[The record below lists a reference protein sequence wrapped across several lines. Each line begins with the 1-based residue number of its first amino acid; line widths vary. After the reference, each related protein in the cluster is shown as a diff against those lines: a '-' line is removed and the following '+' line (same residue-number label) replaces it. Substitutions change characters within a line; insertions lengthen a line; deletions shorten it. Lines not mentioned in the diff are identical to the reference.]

1 MNQEIVITE
10 RKDEYQVVNVNDL
23 KKRSYLVTEI
33 KKEVMKENLHYGLV
47 PGCGKKPTLF
57 KNGAE
62 LLCMSFGLSPESNI
76 QINELGEGHREYI
89 VTTTLRNQ
97 NGFVVASSA
106 GSCCTKE
113 SKYRYR
119 GNELIATGNPVPKN
133 YWVEKNNAI
142 LGIGCVAK
150 KDENGNWMIFKKGEN
165 KKENEDIADVYNT
178 VLKMAVKRSLVAS
191 VLLATGGSCEF
202 TQDIEDNIQDIKDHT
217 QNNDVQINNT
227 QINEVQYNDNEIN
240 INEKTVNRRQGFLY
254 SMKKLSAIDNV
265 SFVNL
270 LGAAG
275 YERAEDVPEESYG
288 KVYKQMKEAMDKV
301 KDNF

>member
-33 KKEVMKENLHYGLV
+33 KKEVMKENIHYGLV

-119 GNELIATGNPVPKN
+119 GNELIPTGKPVPKK
-133 YWVEKNNAI
+133 YWDEKNNAI
-142 LGIGCVAK
+142 LGAGCVAK
-150 KDENGNWMIFKKGEN
+150 KDENGNWMIFKKGDN

-202 TQDIEDNIQDIKDHT
+202 TQDIEDYT
-217 QNNDVQINNT
+217 ENNSVQINDT
-227 QINEVQYNDNEIN
+227 QINEPQYNDN
-240 INEKTVNRRQGFLY
+240 KKPVDRKQGFLD
-254 SMKKLSAIDNV
+254 SMKNLAAIDHE
-265 SFVNL
+265 SYFNL

-288 KVYKQMKEAMDKV
+288 KVYKQIKEAMDKI
-301 KDNF
+301 KADF

>member
-33 KKEVMKENLHYGLV
+33 KKEVMKENIHYGLI

-62 LLCMSFGLSPESNI
+62 LLCMSFGLSPESSI

-119 GNELIATGNPVPKN
+119 GNELIATGKPVPRN

-142 LGIGCVAK
+142 LGAGCVAK
-150 KDENGNWMIFKKGEN
+150 KDENGNWMIFKKGDN

-202 TQDIEDNIQDIKDHT
+202 TQDIEDYT
-217 QNNDVQINNT
+217 ENNNVQIN
-227 QINEVQYNDNEIN
+227 EPQYNDN
-240 INEKTVNRRQGFLY
+240 KKPVDRKQGFLD
-254 SMKKLSAIDNV
+254 SMKKLAAIDNE

-288 KVYKQMKEAMDKV
+288 KVYKQIKEAMDKI

>member
-119 GNELIATGNPVPKN
+119 GNELIATGKPVPKE
-133 YWVEKNNAI
+133 YWVSKNNAI
-142 LGIGCVAK
+142 LGTGCVAK

-202 TQDIEDNIQDIKDHT
+202 TQDIEDYEKPVFSEEHSTEETEQIKKKPVD
-217 QNNDVQINNT
+217 
-227 QINEVQYNDNEIN
+227 
-240 INEKTVNRRQGFLY
+240 RRQGFLD
-254 SMKKLSAIDNV
+254 SMKKLSAIDNE

>member
-33 KKEVMKENLHYGLV
+33 KKEVMKENIHYGLI

-62 LLCMSFGLSPESNI
+62 LLCMSFGLSPESSI

-97 NGFVVASSA
+97 NGFVIASSA

-119 GNELIATGNPVPKN
+119 GNELIPTGKPVPKK
-133 YWVEKNNAI
+133 YWDEKNNSI
-142 LGIGCVAK
+142 LGAGCVAK

-202 TQDIEDNIQDIKDHT
+202 TQDIEDYT
-217 QNNDVQINNT
+217 ENNNVQINDT
-227 QINEVQYNDNEIN
+227 QINDN
-240 INEKTVNRRQGFLY
+240 KKPVDRKQGFLD
-254 SMKKLSAIDNV
+254 SMKKLAAIDNE

-288 KVYKQMKEAMDKV
+288 RVYKQIKEAMDKI
-301 KDNF
+301 KADF

>member
-10 RKDEYQVVNVNDL
+10 RKDDYQVVNVNDL

-33 KKEVMKENLHYGLV
+33 KKEVMKENIHYGLI
-47 PGCGKKPTLF
+47 PGCKKKPTLF

-62 LLCMSFGLSPESNI
+62 LLCMSFGLSPESSI

-119 GNELIATGNPVPKN
+119 GNELIATGKPVPKN

-142 LGIGCVAK
+142 LGSGCVAK
-150 KDENGNWMIFKKGEN
+150 KDENGNWMIFKKGDN

-202 TQDIEDNIQDIKDHT
+202 TQDIEDYE
-217 QNNDVQINNT
+217 NNNVQINDT
-227 QINEVQYNDNEIN
+227 QYNEMKIKTNEN
-240 INEKTVNRRQGFLY
+240 QYDRTTGFLDA
-254 SMKKLSAIDNV
+254 MKRLAAIDNE

-275 YERAEDVPEESYG
+275 YERAEDVPEESYVM
-288 KVYKQMKEAMDKV
+288 VYKQIKEVMDKI
-301 KDNF
+301 KADF

>member
-119 GNELIATGNPVPKN
+119 GTELIATGKPVPKN
-133 YWVEKNNAI
+133 YWVEKNNSI

-202 TQDIEDNIQDIKDHT
+202 TQDIEDYEKPIFSEEHSTEETEQIKQKPVDR
-217 QNNDVQINNT
+217 
-227 QINEVQYNDNEIN
+227 
-240 INEKTVNRRQGFLY
+240 KKCFLD
-254 SMKKLSAIDNV
+254 SMKKLSAIDNE
-265 SFVNL
+265 SYIKL

-301 KDNF
+301 KANF

>member
-33 KKEVMKENLHYGLV
+33 KKEVMKESIHYGLI

-62 LLCMSFGLSPESNI
+62 LLCMSFGLSPESSI

-119 GNELIATGNPVPKN
+119 GNELIPTGKPVPKK
-133 YWVEKNNAI
+133 YWDEKNNSI
-142 LGIGCVAK
+142 LGAGCVAK
-150 KDENGNWMIFKKGEN
+150 KDENGNWMIFKKGDN

-202 TQDIEDNIQDIKDHT
+202 TQDIEDYT
-217 QNNDVQINNT
+217 ENNNVQIN
-227 QINEVQYNDNEIN
+227 EPQYNDN
-240 INEKTVNRRQGFLY
+240 KKPVDRKQGFLD
-254 SMKKLSAIDNV
+254 SMKKLSAIDNE

-288 KVYKQMKEAMDKV
+288 KVYKQIKDAMDKI
-301 KDNF
+301 KYSF

>member
-33 KKEVMKENLHYGLV
+33 KKEIMKENIHYGLV
-47 PGCGKKPTLF
+47 PGCGKKPTLL

-62 LLCMSFGLSPESNI
+62 LLCMSFGLSPESSI

-119 GNELIATGNPVPKN
+119 GNELIATGKPVPKN
-133 YWVEKNNAI
+133 YWVEKNNSI
-142 LGIGCVAK
+142 LGSGCVAK
-150 KDENGNWMIFKKGEN
+150 KDENGNWMIFKKGDN

-202 TQDIEDNIQDIKDHT
+202 TQDIEDYT
-217 QNNDVQINNT
+217 ENNNVQM
-227 QINEVQYNDNEIN
+227 NETQYNDNEMKIKT
-240 INEKTVNRRQGFLY
+240 NEKPVDRKQGFLD
-254 SMKKLSAIDNV
+254 SMKKLAAIDNE

-288 KVYKQMKEAMDKV
+288 KVYKQMKEAMDKI

>member
-119 GNELIATGNPVPKN
+119 GNELIATGKPVPKN

-142 LGIGCVAK
+142 LGTGCVAK

-202 TQDIEDNIQDIKDHT
+202 TQDIEDQIQDIKDHT
-217 QNNDVQINNT
+217 QNNDVQIN
-227 QINEVQYNDNEIN
+227 EVQYNDNEIK
-240 INEKTVNRRQGFLY
+240 IKKKPVDRRQDFLD
-254 SMKKLSAIDNV
+254 SMKKLAAIDNV
-265 SFVNL
+265 SYTHL

-275 YERAEDVPEESYG
+275 YESAEDIPEDSFA
-288 KVYKQMKEAMDKV
+288 KIYKQIKEAMDKV

>member
-33 KKEVMKENLHYGLV
+33 KKEVMKENVHFGLI

-62 LLCMSFGLSPESNI
+62 LLCMSFGLSPESSI

-119 GNELIATGNPVPKN
+119 GNELIATGKPVPKN
-133 YWVEKNNAI
+133 YWVEKNNSI
-142 LGIGCVAK
+142 LGTGCVAK

-202 TQDIEDNIQDIKDHT
+202 TQDIEDYEKPVFSEEHSAEETEQIKQKPVD
-217 QNNDVQINNT
+217 
-227 QINEVQYNDNEIN
+227 
-240 INEKTVNRRQGFLY
+240 RRQGFLD

-265 SFVNL
+265 SYTHL

-275 YERAEDVPEESYG
+275 YESAEDIPEDSFA
-288 KVYKQMKEAMDKV
+288 KIYKQIKEAMDKI
-301 KDNF
+301 KADF

>member
-33 KKEVMKENLHYGLV
+33 KKEVMKENIHYGLV

-62 LLCMSFGLSPESNI
+62 LLCMSFGLFPESNI

-119 GNELIATGNPVPKN
+119 GNELIPTGKPVPKK
-133 YWVEKNNAI
+133 YWDEKNNAI
-142 LGIGCVAK
+142 LGAGCVAK
-150 KDENGNWMIFKKGEN
+150 KDENGNWMIFKKGDN

-202 TQDIEDNIQDIKDHT
+202 TQDIEDYT
-217 QNNDVQINNT
+217 ENNSVQINDT
-227 QINEVQYNDNEIN
+227 QINEPQYNDN
-240 INEKTVNRRQGFLY
+240 KKPVDRKQGFLD
-254 SMKKLSAIDNV
+254 SMKKLAAIDHE
-265 SFVNL
+265 SYFNL

-288 KVYKQMKEAMDKV
+288 KVYKQIKEAMDKI
-301 KDNF
+301 KADF

>member
-33 KKEVMKENLHYGLV
+33 KKEVMKESIHYGLI

-62 LLCMSFGLSPESNI
+62 LLCMSFGLSPESSI

-119 GNELIATGNPVPKN
+119 GNELIATGKPVPKN

-142 LGIGCVAK
+142 LGAGCVAK

-202 TQDIEDNIQDIKDHT
+202 TQDIEDYT
-217 QNNDVQINNT
+217 ENNNVQIN
-227 QINEVQYNDNEIN
+227 EPQYNDNEI
-240 INEKTVNRRQGFLY
+240 KTNKKPVDRKQGFLD
-254 SMKKLSAIDNV
+254 SMKKLSAIDNE

-288 KVYKQMKEAMDKV
+288 KVYKKMKDAMDKI

>member
-33 KKEVMKENLHYGLV
+33 KKEVMKENIHYGLI

-62 LLCMSFGLSPESNI
+62 LLCMSFGLSPESSI

-119 GNELIATGNPVPKN
+119 GNELIPTGKPVPKK
-133 YWVEKNNAI
+133 YWDEKNNAI
-142 LGIGCVAK
+142 LGAGCVAK
-150 KDENGNWMIFKKGEN
+150 KDENGNWMIFKKGDN

-202 TQDIEDNIQDIKDHT
+202 TQDIEDYT
-217 QNNDVQINNT
+217 ENNNVQINDT
-227 QINEVQYNDNEIN
+227 QINDN
-240 INEKTVNRRQGFLY
+240 KKPVDRKQGFLD
-254 SMKKLSAIDNV
+254 SMKKLAAIDNE

-288 KVYKQMKEAMDKV
+288 KVYKQIKEAMDKI
-301 KDNF
+301 KADF

>member
-33 KKEVMKENLHYGLV
+33 KKEVMKENIHYGLV

-119 GNELIATGNPVPKN
+119 GNELIPTGKPVPKK
-133 YWVEKNNAI
+133 YWDEKNNAI
-142 LGIGCVAK
+142 LGAGCVAK
-150 KDENGNWMIFKKGEN
+150 KDENGNWMIFKKGDN

-202 TQDIEDNIQDIKDHT
+202 TQDIEDYT
-217 QNNDVQINNT
+217 ENNSVQINDT
-227 QINEVQYNDNEIN
+227 QINEPQYNDN
-240 INEKTVNRRQGFLY
+240 KKPVDRKQGFLD
-254 SMKKLSAIDNV
+254 SMKKLAAIDHE
-265 SFVNL
+265 SYFNL

-288 KVYKQMKEAMDKV
+288 KVYKQIKEAMDKI
-301 KDNF
+301 KADF

>member
-10 RKDEYQVVNVNDL
+10 RKDEFQVVNAIDL

-33 KKEVMKENLHYGLV
+33 KKEVMKENVHFGLI

-62 LLCMSFGLSPESNI
+62 LLCMSFGLSPESSI

-97 NGFVVASSA
+97 NGFNVASSA

-119 GNELIATGNPVPKN
+119 GNELIATGKPVPKN

-142 LGIGCVAK
+142 LGTGCVAK

-178 VLKMAVKRSLVAS
+178 VLKMAVKRSLVAA

-202 TQDIEDNIQDIKDHT
+202 TQDIEDYEKPVFSEVRST
-217 QNNDVQINNT
+217 EKT
-227 QINEVQYNDNEIN
+227 EQINEKPVD
-240 INEKTVNRRQGFLY
+240 RRQGFLD
-254 SMKKLSAIDNV
+254 SMKKLRAIDNE
-265 SFVNL
+265 SYVNL

-275 YERAEDVPEESYG
+275 YEYAEEVPGEYFAE
-288 KVYKQMKEAMDKV
+288 VYKKIKEAMDKV
-301 KDNF
+301 TANF

>member
-33 KKEVMKENLHYGLV
+33 KKEIMKENIHYGLV
-47 PGCGKKPTLF
+47 PGCGKKPTLL

-62 LLCMSFGLSPESNI
+62 LLCMSFGLSPESSI

-119 GNELIATGNPVPKN
+119 GNELIPTGKPVPKK
-133 YWVEKNNAI
+133 YWDEKNNAI
-142 LGIGCVAK
+142 LGAGCVAK

-202 TQDIEDNIQDIKDHT
+202 TQDIEDYT
-217 QNNDVQINNT
+217 ENNNVQINDT
-227 QINEVQYNDNEIN
+227 QINDKKKPVDR
-240 INEKTVNRRQGFLY
+240 KQGFLD
-254 SMKKLSAIDNV
+254 SMKKLAAIDNE

-288 KVYKQMKEAMDKV
+288 RVYKQIKEAMDKI
-301 KDNF
+301 KADF

>member
-10 RKDEYQVVNVNDL
+10 RKDDYQVVNVNDL

-33 KKEVMKENLHYGLV
+33 KKEVMKENIHYGLI

-62 LLCMSFGLSPESNI
+62 LLCMSFGLSPESSI

-119 GNELIATGNPVPKN
+119 GNELIPTGKPVPKK
-133 YWVEKNNAI
+133 YWDEKNNAI
-142 LGIGCVAK
+142 LGAGCVAK
-150 KDENGNWMIFKKGEN
+150 KDENGNWMIFKKGDN

-202 TQDIEDNIQDIKDHT
+202 TQDIEDYT
-217 QNNDVQINNT
+217 ENNNVQINDP
-227 QINEVQYNDNEIN
+227 QYNDN
-240 INEKTVNRRQGFLY
+240 KKPVDRKQGFLD
-254 SMKKLSAIDNV
+254 SMKKLAAIDNE

-288 KVYKQMKEAMDKV
+288 KVYKQIKEAMDKI

>member
-33 KKEVMKENLHYGLV
+33 KKEVMKENIHYGLV

-119 GNELIATGNPVPKN
+119 GNELIPTGKPVPKK
-133 YWVEKNNAI
+133 YWDEKNNAI
-142 LGIGCVAK
+142 LGAGCVAK
-150 KDENGNWMIFKKGEN
+150 KDENGNWMIFKKGDN

-202 TQDIEDNIQDIKDHT
+202 TQDIEDYT
-217 QNNDVQINNT
+217 ENNSVQINDT
-227 QINEVQYNDNEIN
+227 QINEPQYNDN
-240 INEKTVNRRQGFLY
+240 KKPVDRKQGFFD
-254 SMKKLSAIDNV
+254 SMKKLAAIDNE

-275 YERAEDVPEESYG
+275 YERAEDVPEELWG
-288 KVYKQMKEAMDKV
+288 KIYKQIKEAMDKI
-301 KDNF
+301 KDDF

>member
-1 MNQEIVITE
+1 MNQELVITE
-10 RKDEYQVVNVNDL
+10 RKDEFQVVNVIDL
-23 KKRSYLVTEI
+23 KKRSLLVTEI

-113 SKYRYR
+113 SKFRYR
-119 GNELIATGNPVPKN
+119 GNELIATGKPVPKN

-142 LGIGCVAK
+142 LGAGCVAK

-202 TQDIEDNIQDIKDHT
+202 TQDIEDYAQSNVSENDDRNYTPTPT
-217 QNNDVQINNT
+217 QT
-227 QINEVQYNDNEIN
+227 
-240 INEKTVNRRQGFLY
+240 NEKTTPTPTHTNEKTTDRKKGFLD
-254 SMKKLSAIDNV
+254 SMKKLSAIDAE
-265 SFVNL
+265 SYFNL

-275 YERAEDVPEESYG
+275 YERAEDVPEENFG
-288 KVYKQMKEAMDKV
+288 KVYKQVKDAMDKIMS
-301 KDNF
+301 NF